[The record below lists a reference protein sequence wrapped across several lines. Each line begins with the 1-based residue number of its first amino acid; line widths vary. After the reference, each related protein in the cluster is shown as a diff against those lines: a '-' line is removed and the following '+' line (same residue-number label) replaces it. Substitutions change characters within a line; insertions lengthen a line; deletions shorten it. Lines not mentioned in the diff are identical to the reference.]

1 MGNDRLR
8 SAVARKMRSTRDLS
22 EAIGVD
28 PKTIERWLS
37 GRTPHLRHR
46 EALARHLEVR
56 SDYLWPTAAAAKG
69 AGDAATADAE
79 VIAIYPH
86 RASVPVDLWRDLAA
100 SASERVDVLAYAA
113 LFLPEQDPGLVPS
126 LVRKATDGCQVR
138 ILLGDADS
146 PAVRLR
152 GKEEGIG
159 EGMAARVRMA
169 LGHYQPLLV
178 EYDNAVRLHATTLYN
193 SIFRF
198 DDDMLVNTH
207 AWGSNA
213 YKSPVLHL
221 HQVSG
226 GSIFDT
232 YATSFDS
239 VWRTATIYEG

>member
-56 SDYLWPTAAAAKG
+56 
-69 AGDAATADAE
+69 
-79 VIAIYPH
+79 
-86 RASVPVDLWRDLAA
+86 
-100 SASERVDVLAYAA
+100 
-113 LFLPEQDPGLVPS
+113 
-126 LVRKATDGCQVR
+126 
-138 ILLGDADS
+138 
-146 PAVRLR
+146 
-152 GKEEGIG
+152 
-159 EGMAARVRMA
+159 MA

-178 EYDNAVRLHATTLYN
+178 EHDNAVRLHATTLYN

-226 GSIFDT
+226 GSMFDT